1 MTNPQRELYYNH
13 QPITEK
19 ELKMEEKILTSDL
32 PNKTKLMAEELL
44 SRRGQ
49 IKRIEEQVSKE
60 KNECNDQLLKLID
73 MLGYKTVYGPDS
85 SATMTQKITRVLNEK
100 ELVAKVLNFISPFV
114 SDVDMKK
121 IEGTLTPK
129 IMKALIEDSKDEKLS
144 KPFINFT
151 FNTKE

>member
-1 MTNPQRELYYNH
+1 
-13 QPITEK
+13 
-19 ELKMEEKILTSDL
+19 
-32 PNKTKLMAEELL
+32 
-44 SRRGQ
+44 
-49 IKRIEEQVSKE
+49 
-60 KNECNDQLLKLID
+60 